1 MRIQFRP
8 AKLNRQCSLAGALP
22 KRSPVLGTHTLG
34 GVRRHHRSRWR
45 LSPWGLILTVAL
57 VVLVVFAIVD
67 LSKYVVIGL
76 IAVVFVWGVLLSS
89 SFPSSR
95 MTMTSRFPGAGED
108 LGREAA
114 EEYERERGYR

>member
-1 MRIQFRP
+1 M
-8 AKLNRQCSLAGALP
+8 
-22 KRSPVLGTHTLG
+22 G
-34 GVRRHHRSRWR
+34 GVRRHHRSSWR
-45 LSPWGLILTVAL
+45 LSAWGVILTVAL
-57 VVLVVFAIVD
+57 VVLIVLAIFD
-67 LSKYVVIGL
+67 SSKYVVIGL

-95 MTMTSRFPGAGED
+95 LTMTSRFPGTGED